1 MKKKFLLL
9 TLPILLSCSNEN
21 ISSSVSLSVFSSQQS
36 SVFNSSNISQSSSSS
51 ILDDSEISTSYNFSS
66 SSTDEID
73 GFFKLCDGLYIN
85 KLPGIYDSN
94 FQLEFKITSQN
105 RRLLYTFD
113 NDLSNIN
120 NLEEYTS
127 PLIIEPLYS
136 NDKDDYP
143 LTTSVDAILANDYDG
158 KCVSYSYINNIQNTG
173 SYVFFPKQNVI
184 SISFIDTISNISI
197 LNRSLTYII
206 NKNGTDAYT
215 IPIVSLSLPYEEM
228 FGSKGFYNKIR
239 EDIAKRVNVE
249 YIDSTYNEYF
259 YRNSQIKLGGNW
271 SLGYPQRTLNLNFTK
286 DENGNKNK
294 SVNEHVF
301 KERKKVGNQQETL
314 SSLTRF
320 RLHNSGNCF
329 EERTGFND
337 AIIQKMMEGT
347 NIATTACRPCLTYIN
362 GEYWGIYYI
371 REHYKSNYFE
381 TNFGIDKDNLVLYE
395 LKGVFTLEEG
405 DPVTGQQLLSSLE
418 NYVLNNDF
426 SKDEVYEKF
435 INEYVDIDSFIDMFI
450 SESYAG
456 NWDFVGNSNN
466 LKMWRV
472 FNTNTNNPYADGKW
486 RFAMH
491 DVDFAFTDYETF
503 LRKDHQN
510 SYTKFPMFNALLKN
524 EKFRIR
530 FLERTIALM
539 ESNLSAA
546 NASKVLNDMY
556 NSVKQYKVAAAR
568 RWGQDQNYSK
578 YWVSELSNTLS
589 FFNSRQENFIYEVN
603 NFLNQ
608 Y

>member
-1 MKKKFLLL
+1 MKKKILLL
-9 TLPILLSCSNEN
+9 TLPILLSCSSEVT
-21 ISSSVSLSVFSSQQS
+21 SSSIFSSVFSSQS
-36 SVFNSSNISQSSSSS
+36 SIFNSSIINQSSFSSTSDDNEASNTSNSSSS
-51 ILDDSEISTSYNFSS
+51 F
-66 SSTDEID
+66 TDEID

-85 KLPGIYDSN
+85 RLPGIYDSN
-94 FQLEFKITSQN
+94 FQLEFKITKSN
-105 RRLLYTFD
+105 RKLLYTFD

-120 NLEEYTS
+120 NLEEYTL
-127 PLIIEPLYS
+127 PLIIEPIYS

-143 LTTSVDAILANDYDG
+143 LTISVDAILANDYGG
-158 KCVSYSYINNIQNTG
+158 KCVSTSYINNIQNPG
-173 SYVFFPKQNVI
+173 SYVFFPKQNVV

-197 LNRSLTYII
+197 LNRSLSYII
-206 NKNGTDAYT
+206 NKNGADAYT
-215 IPIVSLSLPYEEM
+215 IPIVSLSLPYEDM
-228 FGSKGFYNKIR
+228 FGNKGFYNKIR
-239 EDIAKRVNVE
+239 EDIEKRVNIE
-249 YIDSTYNEYF
+249 YIDPTYNEYF

-271 SLGYPQRTLNLNFTK
+271 SLGYPQRTLNLNFNK

-301 KERKKVGNQQETL
+301 EERKKVGNQEETL
-314 SSLTRF
+314 DSLTRF
-320 RLHNSGNCF
+320 RLHNGGNCF

-381 TNFGIDKDNLVLYE
+381 TNFGIEKENLVLYE
-395 LKGVFTLEEG
+395 LKGIFNLEEG
-405 DPVTGQQLLSSLE
+405 DPIVSQSLLSSLE
-418 NYVLNNDF
+418 NYVYNNDF

-472 FNTNTNNPYADGKW
+472 SETNTTNPYADGKW

-510 SYTKFPMFNALLKN
+510 SYTKFPMFSALLKN
-524 EKFRIR
+524 KKFRMR
-530 FLERTIALM
+530 FLRRTIDLM
-539 ESNLSAA
+539 KSNLSAT
-546 NASKVLNDMY
+546 NASQVLNEMY

-568 RWGQDQNYSK
+568 RWGQNQNYSK
-578 YWVSELSNTLS
+578 YWVSELNNTFA
-589 FFNSRQENFIYEVN
+589 FFNNRQETFIYEVN